1 MSANAMSARDPYY
14 WQDIKV
20 LKNRLQIREAQRLQQ
35 AELAFT
41 ALRAATIELGPRNL
55 GFPHLRAIHR
65 TLFQDLY
72 DWAGELRQIDIYLDD
87 TPFCHFE
94 YLEKQGN
101 ALMAALEAENGLADL
116 SPDKFTQ
123 RLAHYYCE
131 INMLHPFRDGNGR
144 AQRLFFEQLALHAGW
159 LIDWQHVERE
169 AWLKAN
175 RDGVSGD
182 LAGLI
187 AIFDKV
193 ISRPD

>member
-1 MSANAMSARDPYY
+1 MSAKAMSERDPYF

-20 LKNRLQIREAQRLQQ
+20 LKNRLQIREAHRLQQ
-35 AELAFT
+35 AELEFS
-41 ALRAATIELGPRNL
+41 ALRAATIELGTRNP
-55 GFPHLRAIHR
+55 GFPHLCAIHR
-65 TLFQDLY
+65 TLFQDVY
-72 DWAGELRQIDIYLDD
+72 DWAGELRNIDIWLEE

-101 ALMAALEAENGLADL
+101 ALMAALAAENFLDELPEQEFIA
-116 SPDKFTQ
+116 

-144 AQRLFFEQLALHAGW
+144 AQRVFFEQLALHAGY
-159 LIDWQHVERE
+159 LINWQHAERE

-182 LAGLI
+182 LRGLI
-187 AIFDKV
+187 DIFGKV
-193 ISRPD
+193 VSLPA

>member
-1 MSANAMSARDPYY
+1 MSANAMSRRDPYY

-35 AELAFT
+35 AELEFT
-41 ALRAATIELGPRNL
+41 ALRSATIELGAAKP

-72 DWAGELRQIDIYLDD
+72 DWAGELRQIDIYLDN

-94 YLEKQGN
+94 YIEKEGN
-101 ALMAALEAENGLADL
+101 ALMAALDAENGLADL
-116 SPDKFTQ
+116 AQDKFIE

-159 LIDWQHVERE
+159 LINWQPVERD

-182 LAGLI
+182 LRGLVD
-187 AIFDKV
+187 IFGKV
-193 ISRPD
+193 VSRPD

>member
-116 SPDKFTQ
+116 SQDKFTQ

-159 LIDWQHVERE
+159 LIDWQQVERE